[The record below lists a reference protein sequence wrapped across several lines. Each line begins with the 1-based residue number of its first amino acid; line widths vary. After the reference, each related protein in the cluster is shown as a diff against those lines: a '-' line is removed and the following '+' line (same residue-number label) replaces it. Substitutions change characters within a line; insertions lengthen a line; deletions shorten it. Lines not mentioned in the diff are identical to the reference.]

1 MEALTLLY
9 MTCGD
14 RGEAKAIAR
23 TLVNERLVACAN
35 ILGKMTSIYQW
46 QGALE
51 EQEEVAVLLK
61 TRRDLTD
68 AVTER
73 IKSLHSYDLPC
84 VISLPIQGGYP
95 DFLSWLQGEVG

>member
-1 MEALTLLY
+1 M
-9 MTCGD
+9 
-14 RGEAKAIAR
+14 AR

-84 VISLPIQGGYP
+84 VISLPIQGGNP

>member
-1 MEALTLLY
+1 

-84 VISLPIQGGYP
+84 VISLLIQGGNP

>member
-1 MEALTLLY
+1 M
-9 MTCGD
+9 
-14 RGEAKAIAR
+14 AR
-23 TLVNERLVACAN
+23 SLVNERLVACAN

-84 VISLPIQGGYP
+84 VISLLIQGGNP

>member
-1 MEALTLLY
+1 MEELTLLY
-9 MTCGD
+9 MTCAD

-23 TLVNERLVACAN
+23 TLVDERLVACAN
-35 ILGKMTSIYQW
+35 ILGEMTSIYQW

-61 TRRDLTD
+61 TRHDLTV

-73 IKSLHSYDLPC
+73 IKTLHSYDLPC
-84 VISLPIQGGYP
+84 VISLPIQGGNP

>member
-1 MEALTLLY
+1 M
-9 MTCGD
+9 
-14 RGEAKAIAR
+14 AR

-84 VISLPIQGGYP
+84 VISLLIQGGNP

>member
-1 MEALTLLY
+1 MEELTLLN

-35 ILGKMTSIYQW
+35 ILGEMTSIYQW

-84 VISLPIQGGYP
+84 VINLPIQGGNP

>member
-1 MEALTLLY
+1 
-9 MTCGD
+9 
-14 RGEAKAIAR
+14 
-23 TLVNERLVACAN
+23 VACAN
-35 ILGKMTSIYQW
+35 ILGEMTSIYQW

-84 VISLPIQGGYP
+84 VINLPIQGGNP

>member
-1 MEALTLLY
+1 MEELTLLY

-23 TLVNERLVACAN
+23 ILVNERLVACAN
-35 ILGKMTSIYQW
+35 ILGEMTSIYQW

-84 VISLPIQGGYP
+84 VIRLPIQGGNP
-95 DFLSWLQGEVG
+95 DFLSWLQGGVG

>member
-1 MEALTLLY
+1 

-84 VISLPIQGGYP
+84 VISLPIQGGNP